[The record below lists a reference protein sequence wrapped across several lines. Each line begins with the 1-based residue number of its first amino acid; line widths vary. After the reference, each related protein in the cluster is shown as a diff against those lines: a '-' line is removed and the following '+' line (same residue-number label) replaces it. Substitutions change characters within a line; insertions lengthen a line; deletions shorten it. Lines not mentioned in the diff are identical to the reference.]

1 MRTPGISDAKEYL
14 TGYKGRKL
22 RLMEV
27 CGTHTASIRQNGI
40 PSFLSDSIQLVTGP
54 GCPVCVTVSGY
65 IDRLIKLSENP
76 KNVVA
81 VFGDM
86 MRVPG
91 SGVSLMQKKAEG
103 ADIRYVYSPMD
114 ILEAASQDR
123 EHDYIFAATG
133 FETTVPV
140 YAALLSR
147 AEKEGMKNI
156 KLLTSVKLMPQAI
169 RKVSDGIDGFLA
181 PGHVSVIA
189 GTEDYKTLAEELK
202 IPFVISGFRGEEL
215 IASIYALVKMA
226 EKGRAGCLNL
236 YPRAVR
242 EDGNRIAREAVEQ
255 YFEKGDVPWRGMGII
270 PDSGL
275 FLKEQYQRY
284 DAGSRDIYEDLVP
297 SGCRCPEVITG
308 KISPGECP
316 LFGGKCTP
324 QNPIGACMVSVEG
337 ACHNESRGKKV

>member
-1 MRTPGISDAKEYL
+1 MRIRDISEAKEYL
-14 TGYKGRKL
+14 KNYKGRNL

-27 CGTHTASIRQNGI
+27 CGTHTASIRENGI
-40 PSFLSDSIQLVTGP
+40 PSILSDGIQLVTGP
-54 GCPVCVTVSGY
+54 GCPVCVTVSSY
-65 IDRLIKLSENP
+65 IDRLISLSEDP

-91 SGVSLMQKKAEG
+91 SSASLMQKKAEG

-114 ILEAASQDR
+114 ILKAAAEDK

-140 YAALLSR
+140 YAALVSGALD
-147 AEKEGMKNI
+147 AGMKNI

-169 RKVSDGIDGFLA
+169 RSVSDGIDGFLA
-181 PGHVSVIA
+181 PGHVSVIT
-189 GTEDYKTLAEELK
+189 GTEEYMTLAEELR
-202 IPFVISGFRGEEL
+202 IPFVISGFKGEEL
-215 IASIYALVKMA
+215 IASIYALVRMA
-226 EKGRAGCLNL
+226 EESRTECLNL
-236 YPRAVR
+236 YPQAVR
-242 EDGNRIAREAVEQ
+242 KEGNKTAKEAVRR
-255 YFEKGDVPWRGMGII
+255 YFEAGDAAWRGMGII

-275 FLKEQYQRY
+275 FLKEEYQRY
-284 DAGSRDIYEDLVP
+284 DAGSREICEDTIP

-316 LFGGKCTP
+316 FFGGKCTP
-324 QNPIGACMVSVEG
+324 NKPIGACMVSMEG
-337 ACHNESRGKKV
+337 ACYNESKR